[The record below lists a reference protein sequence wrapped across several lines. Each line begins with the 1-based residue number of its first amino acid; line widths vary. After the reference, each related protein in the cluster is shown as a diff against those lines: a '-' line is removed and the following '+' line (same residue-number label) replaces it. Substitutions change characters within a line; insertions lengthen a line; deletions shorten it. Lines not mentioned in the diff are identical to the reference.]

1 MIVNVGD
8 RVRIIHGPHA
18 YEGILMP
25 LEGALKG
32 THVSIKLDNGYNVG
46 FKRDDV
52 TIELLSEGRSINAT
66 MPEVEIPYNEDLPDV
81 AILGTGGTVASK
93 IDYMTGAVYPA
104 FSPEELLQLVPE
116 LARIANIEGKEML
129 SIVSE
134 DITFSDWKRIGT
146 EVVKQFEDGC
156 DGIVVTHGTDTLHF
170 TSSMLSFM
178 LRNLPHPLVLV
189 GAQRSSDRPSSD
201 AALNL
206 ISAVNF
212 AGTDCREV
220 TVCMHADMNDDYCH
234 VHRGTRVR
242 KFHTSRRDAFTTI
255 NGQPLA
261 KVPGSGPIEYLSS
274 YRHGSTEG
282 DLTLDTDLEERV
294 ALVKTYPTASD
305 IIAHLVDKGY
315 RGIIIEGS
323 GLGHTPHTLHE
334 EIRRGVEEGVVFGMT
349 SQCVHGRVNMNVYRG
364 GRILKEMGVLPLG
377 DMLTET
383 AWCKLSWVLGHAS
396 DPDDIRTE
404 MLRDVAGELDPVS
417 RIDAYNFCR

>member
-1 MIVNVGD
+1 
-8 RVRIIHGPHA
+8 
-18 YEGILMP
+18 MP
-25 LEGALKG
+25 LEGALKE
-32 THVSIKLDNGYNVG
+32 TYVSLKLDNGYNVG
-46 FKRDDV
+46 FSRDDV
-52 TIELLSEGRSINAT
+52 SIELLSEGRSFNAT
-66 MPEVEIPYNEDLPDV
+66 MPEVDIPYNEDLPDV

-116 LARIANIEGKEML
+116 LAKIANIEGKEIL

-134 DITFSDWKRIGT
+134 DITFSDWKGIGR
-146 EVVKQFEDGC
+146 EVVRQYERGC

-178 LRNLPHPLVLV
+178 LHNLPHPLVLV

-212 AGTDCREV
+212 AGTDCREI
-220 TVCMHADMNDDYCH
+220 TVCMHADMNDDYCY

-255 NGQPLA
+255 NGRPLA
-261 KVPGSGPIEYLSS
+261 KVPGSGPIEYLSA
-274 YRHGSTEG
+274 YRRGSNPKE
-282 DLTLDTDLEERV
+282 DLSLDTGLEERV

-305 IIAHLVDKGY
+305 IVAHLVDKGY
-315 RGIIIEGS
+315 RGIILEGS

-349 SQCVHGRVNMNVYRG
+349 SQCVHGRVNMNVYRD
-364 GRILKEMGVLPLG
+364 GRILKEMGVIPLG
-377 DMLTET
+377 DMLAET

-396 DPDDIRTE
+396 DYEDVRSE

-417 RIDAYNFCR
+417 RIDAYNVCR